1 MVHKGVHPGK
11 SSVMFLPII
20 DMNPSDPTCVYSTLH
35 YISKHAEKH
44 NCTPIVTF
52 DQPLFYKANA
62 IIENEPSG
70 SRVKNLVVKIG
81 GFHKI
86 MSFVG
91 CKGHLMA
98 NTGLREALES
108 IYAKNSVDHMMSG
121 KAISRA
127 LRGHFIV
134 DAVLTGL
141 LLA

>member
-62 IIENEPSG
+62 IIENKPSD

-98 NTGLREALES
+98 NTGLHEALES
-108 IYAKNSVDHMMSG
+108 MQRIVWITRCQEKQSPE
-121 KAISRA
+121 
-127 LRGHFIV
+127 HFE
-134 DAVLTGL
+134 ATS
-141 LLA
+141 